1 MRKIFMLAVMAFL
14 AVASWAADFK
24 VDITKANEW
33 GAAKFDASTST
44 VVLSEAWQ
52 GCGWW
57 LDKDCSEY
65 EKVVIKFAK
74 PLPMEATFMVIYKE
88 LDEKGE
94 NIKKMVTV
102 TAGSKESSIQLDEN
116 MKKAVNGL
124 GISGKTAGKIVF
136 KSIVFE

>member
-1 MRKIFMLAVMAFL
+1 MLAVMAFI

-24 VDITKANEW
+24 VDVTKANAW
-33 GAAKFDASTST
+33 GAANFDASNST

-65 EKVVIKFAK
+65 SKVVIKFAK
-74 PLPMEATFMVIYKE
+74 ALPMEATFMVIYKE

-102 TAGSKESSIQLDEN
+102 AAGSKESSIQLDEN

-124 GISGKTAGKIVF
+124 GISGKAAGKIVF